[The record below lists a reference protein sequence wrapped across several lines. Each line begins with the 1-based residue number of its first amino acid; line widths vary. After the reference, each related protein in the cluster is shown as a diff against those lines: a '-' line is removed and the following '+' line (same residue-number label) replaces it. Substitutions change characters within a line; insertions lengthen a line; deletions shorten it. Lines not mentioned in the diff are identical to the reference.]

1 MTTRE
6 YVTRAELERSLDTI
20 VKAIDKRFDK
30 LEKRLNDM
38 DSKLL
43 ALIEHAGLKERFTG
57 NY

>member
-43 ALIEHAGLKERFTG
+43 ALIEHAGLKERFTHG
-57 NY
+57 